1 MYVICGDIKMKY
13 ILNTKK
19 IDLLEKYGFVLENK
33 FSVSIQTKDINDKVY
48 LEASYP
54 DYELLLAYKYDD
66 YIIQELV
73 EVTETINALL
83 KQNII
88 IKVF

>member
-33 FSVSIQTKDINDKVY
+33 FSVPIWTKDINDKVY
-48 LEASYP
+48 LESSYP

-66 YIIQELV
+66 YIINELV
-73 EVTETINALL
+73 EVNETINALL
-83 KQNII
+83 EQNVI
-88 IKVF
+88 IKIL

>member
-33 FSVSIQTKDINDKVY
+33 FSVPIWTKDINDKVY

-54 DYELLLAYKYDD
+54 DYKLLLTYKYDD
-66 YIIQELV
+66 YMIDELV
-73 EVTETINALL
+73 EVNETINALL
-83 KQNII
+83 EQNVI
-88 IKVF
+88 IKIL

>member
-1 MYVICGDIKMKY
+1 MVDDIKIKY
-13 ILNTKK
+13 VLNKDK
-19 IDLLEKYGFVLENK
+19 ISLLEKYGFVLENK
-33 FSVSIQTKDINDKVY
+33 LSVSIWTKDINDKVY

-73 EVTETINALL
+73 KVTETINALL
-83 KQNII
+83 KQNVI
-88 IKVF
+88 IKIL

>member
-33 FSVSIQTKDINDKVY
+33 FSVPIWTKDINDKVY
-48 LEASYP
+48 LESSYP

-66 YIIQELV
+66 YMIDELV
-73 EVTETINALL
+73 EVNETINALL
-83 KQNII
+83 EQNVI
-88 IKVF
+88 IKIL

>member
-1 MYVICGDIKMKY
+1 MVDDIKMKY
-13 ILNTKK
+13 VLNKDK
-19 IDLLEKYGFVLENK
+19 ISLLEKYGFVLENK
-33 FSVSIQTKDINDKVY
+33 LSVPIWIKDINDKVY